1 VFCIRSEF
9 EKLVEGELECGEAPE
24 PTRSAEPELLE
35 PKAMRTPPAASK
47 ETHPQS
53 ERAARY
59 IQKHF
64 PKGPGETTTAAIYE
78 KLANDK
84 DLKAELGGRAVPSTT
99 VINRVLG
106 RRKR

>member
-1 VFCIRSEF
+1 
-9 EKLVEGELECGEAPE
+9 
-24 PTRSAEPELLE
+24 
-35 PKAMRTPPAASK
+35 MRTPPAASK